1 MASRTASG
9 QSSQPFAG
17 RNIGD
22 DIIYFVLCYIGN
34 AQFMETADDII
45 ADAFFMVGRT
55 DACSQSCKF
64 VDDTFNDFYDRS
76 YDKRSLQK
84 SLW

>member
-1 MASRTASG
+1 MALEDRKRPIFAAL
-9 QSSQPFAG
+9 AG

-55 DACSQSCKF
+55 RMLGQSCKF
-64 VDDTFNDFYDRS
+64 VDDTFNDFRS
-76 YDKRSLQK
+76 FI
-84 SLW
+84 